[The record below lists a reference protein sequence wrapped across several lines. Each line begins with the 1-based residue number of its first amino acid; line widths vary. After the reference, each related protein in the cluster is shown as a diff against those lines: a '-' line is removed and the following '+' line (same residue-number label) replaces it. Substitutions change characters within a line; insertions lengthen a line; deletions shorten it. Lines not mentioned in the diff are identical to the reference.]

1 MKMSKETPEIVLHPE
16 ISKWRRTPEDKNLR
30 RDLKERGQ
38 LQNMVFRRLPDGK
51 LELLAGNS
59 RYREL
64 TTLKVPFEK
73 WDMKILENVSDRDAL
88 LIAMSENRFRR
99 KLSAVEEGRMF
110 RSMKKQKMHLEEI
123 AVRYRCSETYVR
135 IRLEL
140 LKLPREIQDSMEKGT
155 IPMSYGKPLAVL
167 NDLSE
172 YQKLMLE
179 EIKKGQESSYSGIH
193 SVEDCNEFVEK
204 VLATVEYVKKLV
216 ETYGP
221 CPKCGSED
229 INAIGYE
236 ATKHHCN
243 KCGYVWHR
251 DTKDPWSFYEL
262 KRDAEKLGL
271 TVDIGEG
278 KAKIKQEDVAA
289 VIDRIKKEKEKDKKI
304 PKTLKST
311 FKLGQLLAPFVKPA
325 GIYMFRVEG
334 DKIEIKLIS
343 DTNMRFSCR
352 RHKYR
357 TGEKTRIKPLTM
369 WDNEQNKGN
378 PARVKR
384 LVETL
389 EFE

>member
-1 MKMSKETPEIVLHPE
+1 MSKKTPEIVLHPE
-16 ISKWRRTPEDKNLR
+16 ISKWRCTPEDKNLR

-38 LQNMVFRRLPDGK
+38 LQNMVFRKLPNGK
-51 LELLAGNS
+51 LQLLAGNS

-64 TTLKVPFEK
+64 TTLNVPFEK
-73 WDMKILENVSDRDAL
+73 WDMKILENISDRDAL

-110 RSMKKQKMHLEEI
+110 RSMKKNKMHLEEI
-123 AVRYRCSETYVR
+123 AVRYRCSETYVKT
-135 IRLEL
+135 RLEL
-140 LKLPREIQDSMEKGT
+140 LKLPRKIQDSMEKGT
-155 IPMSYGKPLAVL
+155 IPMSYGKPLGAL
-167 NDLSE
+167 NDLPK
-172 YQKLMLE
+172 YRKLMLE
-179 EIKKGQESSYSGIH
+179 EIQKGQESSYSGIH

-204 VLATVEYVKKLV
+204 VLATVEYLRKLV
-216 ETYGP
+216 AEYGP

-229 INAIGYE
+229 INATGYE
-236 ATKHHCN
+236 TTKHHCN
-243 KCGYVWHR
+243 KCGYVYHR
-251 DTKDPWSFYEL
+251 DTKEPWDFYVL

-304 PKTLKST
+304 PKTLRST

-325 GIYMFRVEG
+325 GIYMFRVER

-352 RHKYR
+352 RHKYK